1 MTFTFTA
8 LLYLVL
14 NLGQETS
21 VLAGN
26 PSKPTLSVQSRPVV
40 ARGKQVTISCE
51 VTTGAR
57 EYRLYKE
64 GGPHPWRTKNTLEAT
79 NKAEFLIPSMEKQYG
94 GRYRCYYKTPAG
106 WSEHSDPLELVVTG
120 LYSKPSLSVQ
130 PSAVVTSGE
139 TVTLQCGSELRFSR
153 FVLTKEGE
161 QKPSLILDSVF
172 INSTGQFQGVFL
184 VGPVTPSQRW
194 IFRCYGYHVI
204 SPQVWSEP
212 SDPLEIH
219 VSDAVQPLWPSSNM
233 SDPQTVSKPQDYTKE
248 NLVRMGVSVLVL
260 VLLGILL
267 FEAQHSQGQTQHAA
281 RRESGTSVMVA
292 ETSGY

>member
-1 MTFTFTA
+1 MTFVFTV
-8 LLYLVL
+8 LLYL
-14 NLGQETS
+14 
-21 VLAGN
+21 GN
-26 PSKPTLSVQSRPVV
+26 PPKPTLSVQSGSVV

-57 EYRLYKE
+57 EFRLYKE

-79 NKAEFLIPSMEKQYG
+79 NKAEFLIPSIEQQHG

-120 LYSKPSLSVQ
+120 FYSKPSLSVQ
-130 PSAVVTSGE
+130 ARTVVTSGE
-139 TVTLQCGSELRFSR
+139 TVTLQCGSQLGFSR

-172 INSTGQFQGVFL
+172 MNSTGQFQGLF
-184 VGPVTPSQRW
+184 PVAPVNSSQRW
-194 IFRCYGYHVI
+194 TFICYGYHVA

-212 SDPLEIH
+212 SDPLEIN
-219 VSDAVQPLWPSSNM
+219 VSGAVQPLEQSPNISN
-233 SDPQTVSKPQDYTKE
+233 SKAGSQAQDYTTE
-248 NLVRMGVSVLVL
+248 NLIRMGMSVLVL

-267 FEAQHSQGQTQHAA
+267 FESQRSRRPARHTA
-281 RRESGTSVMVA
+281 RRENSASVKVA
-292 ETSGY
+292 ET